1 MLEFKIFEKFD
12 EECSKSFESLT
23 HKANYSFFQT
33 YSYLKSLSSISKSEI
48 KVVAIYENRK
58 IIAILPLEIK
68 KYFIFRVLQ
77 WIGTQRSDFCNPIL
91 IENFDKYIQNKNFLS
106 LWKNIL
112 KDIGVFDL
120 IFFNNQISMIGD
132 STNPFTTFLKS
143 AEFSKIYQIRLPDL
157 FQKYLDNQKKKDKK
171 KYYEIHRITIK
182 LKKLEEKLNVLF
194 DIKELTDENDSIKDI
209 IKNKVKQLDRK
220 KIRHNLDQKFI
231 KIFENIINKDNSRY
245 FIANLKVEN
254 KIIASCFG
262 ILLNDTFY
270 YYIPFMMPNDYNNFK
285 PGKILVLKIIN
296 WCIENKIKIFD
307 FGLGEEKYKRNF
319 SNHSLSLHRFIEYKS
334 LLGKFLFLGMKII
347 FFNKKI

>member
-132 STNPFTTFLKS
+132 CANPFTTFLKS

-157 FQKYLDNQKKKDKK
+157 FQKYLDNQKKKIKK
-171 KYYEIHRITIK
+171 NITKSI
-182 LKKLEEKLNVLF
+182 VL
-194 DIKELTDENDSIKDI
+194 L
-209 IKNKVKQLDRK
+209 
-220 KIRHNLDQKFI
+220 
-231 KIFENIINKDNSRY
+231 
-245 FIANLKVEN
+245 
-254 KIIASCFG
+254 
-262 ILLNDTFY
+262 
-270 YYIPFMMPNDYNNFK
+270 
-285 PGKILVLKIIN
+285 
-296 WCIENKIKIFD
+296 
-307 FGLGEEKYKRNF
+307 
-319 SNHSLSLHRFIEYKS
+319 
-334 LLGKFLFLGMKII
+334 
-347 FFNKKI
+347 